1 MFKSSILY
9 AERVSE
15 DSAAGDPTKGEQ
27 TRRAVLTA
35 AIERFGRDGFRSTAV
50 TDIARDAG
58 VGATVPYAYFANKE
72 TLFLAALDD
81 DAAGVIHEGLSG
93 LLEGAETPTHWRES
107 LIVTLVEALDRH
119 PLARRILSGLEPD
132 VTERVIEIPAML
144 ELRKA
149 VTERLRSDQAAGLV
163 RSDIDPESVG
173 NGAVTVILSLLM
185 SVLQFGG
192 GAVARYGPD
201 IWALFGAALDPADEP
216 VDGPDP
222 APT

>member
-1 MFKSSILY
+1 MSDASKG
-9 AERVSE
+9 
-15 DSAAGDPTKGEQ
+15 DSKGEQ
-27 TRRAVLTA
+27 TRRTVLES
-35 AIERFGRDGFRSTAV
+35 AIARFGRDGYRATAV

-58 VGATVPYAYFANKE
+58 VGNTVPYAYFPNKE
-72 TLFLAALDD
+72 ALFLAALDE

-93 LLEGAETPTHWRES
+93 LLEGAETPTHWRET
-107 LIVTLVEALDRH
+107 LILTLVEALDRH

-149 VTERLRSDQAAGLV
+149 VTERLRSDQAAGVV
-163 RSDIDPESVG
+163 RADIDPESVG

-192 GAVARYGPD
+192 TTVARYGPD
-201 IWALFGAALDPADEP
+201 IWALFAAALDPVDEP
-216 VDGPDP
+216 
-222 APT
+222 